1 MTYQEKHTVIV
12 LSDTAKDYLIELLET
27 EYDQWLARWN
37 EEISKNSH
45 LLAQE
50 FANTHQFVLKNILD
64 SIESG
69 LLVGGN

>member
-1 MTYQEKHTVIV
+1 MNENHTVVV
-12 LSDTAKDYLIELLET
+12 LSDIDKHYLTELLET

-37 EEISKNSH
+37 EEIRKNSH

-50 FANTHQFVLKNILD
+50 FAKSHQFILKSILD

-69 LLVGGN
+69 LLVGGK